1 MLRRPHD
8 ERTPAAADV
17 EKSLTGLEL
26 QLAADQIQLLLLG
39 DVETVIRAL
48 EVGARIHAPAI
59 EP

>member
-1 MLRRPHD
+1 MPWFL
-8 ERTPAAADV
+8 TDV

-39 DVETVIRAL
+39 DVETVIGTL